1 MGRAAVGGLLV
12 PPGCAVGFRAPAAP
26 NRRFHHGLGM
36 QISDRHGHSC
46 LKVGKVRSARVGVL
60 AISVSTIRSP
70 LGASRFEKAHPP
82 LGSAR
87 DELVTIMPRQLLH
100 VVQISFFKDP
110 EGRSPAQLLNA
121 WPTLVD
127 VAEASSQ
134 SGVRVSVVQAGA
146 HSEHLVRNGVH
157 YHFLPFGNALPA
169 NGDNGA
175 FVELLRSL
183 APDIL
188 HVHGL
193 GFHRDVLALHS
204 LAPAIPILLQD
215 HADRPPRF
223 WRRSSWRRGLS
234 VAAGIS
240 FCAPEQAR
248 PFVDA
253 KLVRPGTNLYA
264 IPEST
269 SRFTPGDRQ
278 EARRTTQIAGD
289 PALLWVGHLN
299 ANKDPLTVLEGA
311 SAAAR
316 ALPGLQLYCC
326 FGTAPLLREVQDRIA
341 ADSALRGRV
350 HLLGR
355 VPHERIERLMRA
367 ADIFVQ
373 GSHRESTGYSLI
385 EALACG
391 LPPVVT
397 DIPSFRSITG
407 RGPVGRLWPCG
418 DPRALCD
425 ALRWAA
431 AHADFRSRAAVRA
444 HFDRELSFASLG
456 SKLASMYEDLLER
469 TGGQCRL
476 DASAPDR
483 AAVRTS

>member
-1 MGRAAVGGLLV
+1 M
-12 PPGCAVGFRAPAAP
+12 
-26 NRRFHHGLGM
+26 
-36 QISDRHGHSC
+36 
-46 LKVGKVRSARVGVL
+46 
-60 AISVSTIRSP
+60 
-70 LGASRFEKAHPP
+70 
-82 LGSAR
+82 
-87 DELVTIMPRQLLH
+87 TIMPRQLLH
-100 VVQISFFKDP
+100 VAQISFFSDP
-110 EGRSPAQLLNA
+110 EGRSPARLLEA

-134 SGVRVSVVQAGA
+134 SGIRVSVVQAST
-146 HSEHLVRNGVH
+146 HSEHLVRSAVH
-157 YHFLPFGNALPA
+157 YHFLPFGNALST
-169 NGDNGA
+169 NRDDGA
-175 FVELLRSL
+175 FGELLRTL

-193 GFHRDVLALHS
+193 GFHRDVPSLHS
-204 LAPAIPILLQD
+204 LAPTIPIVLQD
-215 HADRPPRF
+215 HADGLPRF
-223 WRRSSWRRGLS
+223 WRRSAWRRGLS

-253 KLVRPGTNLYA
+253 KLVHPETNLYA

-278 EARRTTQIAGD
+278 EARRTTRIAGD
-289 PALLWVGHLN
+289 PA
-299 ANKDPLTVLEGA
+299 VLEGI
-311 SAAAR
+311 SAAAG

-326 FGTAPLLREVQDRIA
+326 YGTAPLLREVQQRIA

-355 VPHERIERLMRA
+355 VPHARIEQLMRA

-397 DIPSFRSITG
+397 DIPSFRSLTG
-407 RGPVGRLWPCG
+407 PGAVARLWPCG
-418 DPRALCD
+418 DARALCD

-431 AHADFRSRAAVRA
+431 ARTDLTSR
-444 HFDRELSFASLG
+444 
-456 SKLASMYEDLLER
+456 
-469 TGGQCRL
+469 
-476 DASAPDR
+476 
-483 AAVRTS
+483 

>member
-1 MGRAAVGGLLV
+1 M
-12 PPGCAVGFRAPAAP
+12 
-26 NRRFHHGLGM
+26 
-36 QISDRHGHSC
+36 
-46 LKVGKVRSARVGVL
+46 
-60 AISVSTIRSP
+60 
-70 LGASRFEKAHPP
+70 
-82 LGSAR
+82 
-87 DELVTIMPRQLLH
+87 TIMPRQSLH
-100 VVQISFFKDP
+100 AVQVSFFNDP
-110 EGRSPAQLLNA
+110 EGRSPAQLLDA
-121 WPTLVD
+121 WPTLAN

-134 SGVRVSVVQAGA
+134 SGIRVSVVQAST
-146 HSEHLVRNGVH
+146 HSEQLVRNGVH
-157 YHFLPFGNALPA
+157 YYFLPFGSALSM
-169 NGDNGA
+169 NEDTRA
-175 FVELLRSL
+175 FGEMLRTL

-193 GFHRDVLALHS
+193 GFHRDVLSLHS
-204 LAPAIPILLQD
+204 LVPAIPIVLQD

-223 WRRSSWRRGLS
+223 WRRSAWRRGLS

-240 FCAPEQAR
+240 FCALEQAR

-253 KLVRPGTNLYA
+253 KLVRPETNLYA

-278 EARRTTQIAGD
+278 EARRTTRIAGD

-299 ANKDPLTVLEGA
+299 ANKDPLTVLEGI
-311 SAAAR
+311 SAATR
-316 ALPGLQLYCC
+316 ALSGLQLYCC
-326 FGTAPLLREVQDRIA
+326 FGTAPLLREVQERIA

-355 VPHERIERLMRA
+355 MPHDRIEQLMRA

-397 DIPSFRSITG
+397 DIPSFRSLTAP
-407 RGPVGRLWPCG
+407 GPVGRLWPCG

-425 ALRWAA
+425 ALQWVAA
-431 AHADFRSRAAVRA
+431 RTDFRSRAAVRA

-456 SKLASMYEDLLER
+456 SKLASMYEDLLAR
-469 TGGQCRL
+469 TRGQHRL
-476 DASAPDR
+476 DASVPDR
-483 AAVRTS
+483 AAVQTP

>member
-1 MGRAAVGGLLV
+1 
-12 PPGCAVGFRAPAAP
+12 
-26 NRRFHHGLGM
+26 
-36 QISDRHGHSC
+36 
-46 LKVGKVRSARVGVL
+46 
-60 AISVSTIRSP
+60 
-70 LGASRFEKAHPP
+70 
-82 LGSAR
+82 
-87 DELVTIMPRQLLH
+87 VTIMPRQLPH
-100 VVQISFFKDP
+100 AVQISFFNDP
-110 EGRSPAQLLNA
+110 EGRLPARLLDA

-127 VAEASSQ
+127 VAEAASQ
-134 SGVRVSVVQAGA
+134 SGIRVSIVQAST

-157 YHFLPFGNALPA
+157 YYFLPFGNALSMNA
-169 NGDNGA
+169 DNAA
-175 FVELLRSL
+175 FAELLRTL

-193 GFHRDVLALHS
+193 GFHRDVLSLHS
-204 LAPAIPILLQD
+204 LAPAIPIVLQD
-215 HADRPPRF
+215 HANRPPRF
-223 WRRSSWRRGLS
+223 RRRSWRRGLS

-240 FCAPEQAR
+240 FCALEQAR

-253 KLVRPGTNLYA
+253 KLVRPETKLYA

-278 EARRTTQIAGD
+278 EARRITGIAGD
-289 PALLWVGHLN
+289 PAALWVGHLN
-299 ANKDPLTVLEGA
+299 ANKDPLTVLEGIG
-311 SAAAR
+311 AAAG

-326 FGTAPLLREVQDRIA
+326 FGTAPLLHAVQDRIA
-341 ADSALRGRV
+341 ADPALRGRV

-355 VPHERIERLMRA
+355 VPHERIEQLMRA

-397 DIPSFRSITG
+397 DIPSFRSIAAP
-407 RGPVGRLWPCG
+407 GPVGRLWPCG
-418 DPRALCD
+418 DPHALCD
-425 ALRWAA
+425 ALRWVAA
-431 AHADFRSRAAVRA
+431 RADFTSRAAVRA

-469 TGGQCRL
+469 TGGQYRL
-476 DASAPDR
+476 DASIPDR
-483 AAVRTS
+483 AAVQTS

>member
-1 MGRAAVGGLLV
+1 
-12 PPGCAVGFRAPAAP
+12 
-26 NRRFHHGLGM
+26 
-36 QISDRHGHSC
+36 
-46 LKVGKVRSARVGVL
+46 
-60 AISVSTIRSP
+60 
-70 LGASRFEKAHPP
+70 
-82 LGSAR
+82 
-87 DELVTIMPRQLLH
+87 MPRQLLH
-100 VVQISFFKDP
+100 VVQISFFNDP
-110 EGRSPAQLLNA
+110 GARSPAQLLDA

-134 SGVRVSVVQAGA
+134 SGIRVSVVQAST
-146 HSEHLVRNGVH
+146 HTEHLVRNGVH
-157 YHFLPFGNALPA
+157 YCFLPFGNSLST
-169 NGDNGA
+169 NGDKRA
-175 FVELLRSL
+175 FGELLRTLS
-183 APDIL
+183 PDIL

-193 GFHRDVLALHS
+193 GFHHDVLSLHS
-204 LAPAIPILLQD
+204 LAPTIPIVLQD

-240 FCAPEQAR
+240 FCAAEQAR

-253 KLVRPGTNLYA
+253 RLVRPETNLYA

-278 EARRTTQIAGD
+278 EARSATQITGD
-289 PALLWVGHLN
+289 PAVLSVGHLN
-299 ANKDPLTVLEGA
+299 ANKDPLTVLEGT
-311 SAAAR
+311 SAATR

-326 FGTAPLLREVQDRIA
+326 FGTSPLLHDVQDRIA

-355 VPHERIERLMRA
+355 VPHERIEQLMRA

-407 RGPVGRLWPCG
+407 AGPVGRLWPCG
-418 DPRALCD
+418 DPRGLCD
-425 ALRWAA
+425 ALQWAA
-431 AHADFRSRAAVRA
+431 ARTDFTSRAAVRA
-444 HFDRELSFASLG
+444 HFDLELSFASLG
-456 SKLASMYEDLLER
+456 SKLVSMYEDLLER
-469 TGGQCRL
+469 TGGQYRF
-476 DASAPDR
+476 DASALDR
-483 AAVRTS
+483 AAIQTS

>member
-1 MGRAAVGGLLV
+1 
-12 PPGCAVGFRAPAAP
+12 
-26 NRRFHHGLGM
+26 
-36 QISDRHGHSC
+36 
-46 LKVGKVRSARVGVL
+46 
-60 AISVSTIRSP
+60 
-70 LGASRFEKAHPP
+70 
-82 LGSAR
+82 
-87 DELVTIMPRQLLH
+87 MPRRLLH
-100 VVQISFFKDP
+100 VVQVSFFADP
-110 EGRSPAQLLNA
+110 EGRSPAQLLEA

-127 VAEASSQ
+127 VAEASSL
-134 SGVRVSVVQAGA
+134 SGIRVSVLQAST
-146 HSEHLVRNGVH
+146 HSEHLVRSAVH
-157 YHFLPFGNALPA
+157 YYFLPFGNALPTNA
-169 NGDNGA
+169 DNGA
-175 FVELLRSL
+175 FGELLRTL

-193 GFHRDVLALHS
+193 GFHRDLPSLHS
-204 LAPAIPILLQD
+204 LVPTVPIVLQD

-223 WRRSSWRRGLS
+223 WRRPAWRRGLS

-253 KLVRPGTNLYA
+253 KLVRPETNLYA

-278 EARRTTQIAGD
+278 EARRATRITGD
-289 PALLWVGHLN
+289 PAVLWVGHLN
-299 ANKDPLTVLEGA
+299 ANKDPLTVLEGI
-311 SAAAR
+311 SAATE

-326 FGTAPLLREVQDRIA
+326 YGTAPLLREVQERIA

-355 VPHERIERLMRA
+355 VPHERIEQLMRA

-391 LPPVVT
+391 LLPVVT

-407 RGPVGRLWPCG
+407 PGAVARLWPCG

-431 AHADFRSRAAVRA
+431 ARTDPTSRAALRT
-444 HFDRELSFASLG
+444 HFERELSFASLG
-456 SKLASMYEDLLER
+456 SKLVSMYQDLLER
-469 TGGQCRL
+469 TGEPC
-476 DASAPDR
+476 ASVPPR
-483 AAVRTS
+483 AAVQRS

>member
-1 MGRAAVGGLLV
+1 ML
-12 PPGCAVGFRAPAAP
+12 
-26 NRRFHHGLGM
+26 
-36 QISDRHGHSC
+36 
-46 LKVGKVRSARVGVL
+46 
-60 AISVSTIRSP
+60 
-70 LGASRFEKAHPP
+70 
-82 LGSAR
+82 
-87 DELVTIMPRQLLH
+87 RQLLH
-100 VVQISFFKDP
+100 VVQVSFFNDP

-134 SGVRVSVVQAGA
+134 SGIRVSVVQAST
-146 HSEHLVRNGVH
+146 HSQHLVRNCVH
-157 YHFLPFGNALPA
+157 YYFLPFGNALAPTA
-169 NGDNGA
+169 DNGT
-175 FVELLRSL
+175 FGELLRTL
-183 APDIL
+183 GPDIL

-193 GFHRDVLALHS
+193 GFHRDVLSLHS
-204 LAPAIPILLQD
+204 FAPTIPIVLQD

-253 KLVRPGTNLYA
+253 KLVRPETNLYA

-278 EARRTTQIAGD
+278 EARRTTGITGD
-289 PALLWVGHLN
+289 PAILTVGHLN
-299 ANKDPLTVLEGA
+299 ANKDPLTVLEGIG
-311 SAAAR
+311 AATR

-326 FGTAPLLREVQDRIA
+326 FGTAPLLHDVQERIA
-341 ADSALRGRV
+341 ADSALHGRV

-355 VPHERIERLMRA
+355 VPHDRIEQLMRA

-397 DIPSFRSITG
+397 DIASFRSITG
-407 RGPVGRLWPCG
+407 PGPVGRLWPCG

-425 ALRWAA
+425 ALRWVAA
-431 AHADFRSRAAVRA
+431 RADLTSRAAARA
-444 HFDRELSFASLG
+444 HFERELSFASLG
-456 SKLASMYEDLLER
+456 SKLVSMYEDLLER
-469 TGGQCRL
+469 NGGQYRL
-476 DASAPDR
+476 DASVPDR
-483 AAVRTS
+483 AAVQTS

>member
-1 MGRAAVGGLLV
+1 
-12 PPGCAVGFRAPAAP
+12 
-26 NRRFHHGLGM
+26 
-36 QISDRHGHSC
+36 
-46 LKVGKVRSARVGVL
+46 
-60 AISVSTIRSP
+60 
-70 LGASRFEKAHPP
+70 
-82 LGSAR
+82 
-87 DELVTIMPRQLLH
+87 MPRQLQH
-100 VVQISFFKDP
+100 VVQISFFNDP
-110 EGRSPAQLLNA
+110 EGRSPAQLLDA

-127 VAEASSQ
+127 VAEASAQ
-134 SGVRVSVVQAGA
+134 SGIRVSVVQAST
-146 HSEHLVRNGVH
+146 HSEHLVRNAVH
-157 YHFLPFGNALPA
+157 YYFLPFGNALSMNA
-169 NGDNGA
+169 DNWAFGA
-175 FVELLRSL
+175 LLRTL

-193 GFHRDVLALHS
+193 GFHRDVLSLPS
-204 LAPAIPILLQD
+204 LAPTIPIVLQD

-234 VAAGIS
+234 VASGLS
-240 FCAPEQAR
+240 FCAREQAR
-248 PFVDA
+248 PFVEA
-253 KLVRPGTNLYA
+253 KLVRAETNLYA

-289 PALLWVGHLN
+289 PAVLWVGHLN
-299 ANKDPLTVLEGA
+299 ANKDPLTVLEGI
-311 SAAAR
+311 SAATR
-316 ALPGLQLYCC
+316 VLPGLRLYCC
-326 FGTAPLLREVQDRIA
+326 FGTAPLLYQVQDRIA

-355 VPHERIERLMRA
+355 VPHEMIEQLMRA

-407 RGPVGRLWPCG
+407 PGPVGRLWPCG

-425 ALRWAA
+425 ALRWVATRT
-431 AHADFRSRAAVRA
+431 DLISRAAVRA

-456 SKLASMYEDLLER
+456 SKLVSMYEDLLER
-469 TGGQCRL
+469 TGGQYRL
-476 DASAPDR
+476 DASMPDR
-483 AAVRTS
+483 AAVPTS